1 MSVAIPP
8 PPLGSS
14 WKIWGERINKFLT
27 STRNTL
33 QHKHADSKATE
44 DGILMWDATEETIV
58 VSKNNAWVK
67 IQLDP

>member
-33 QHKHADSKATE
+33 QHKDSESKATE
-44 DGILMWDATEETIV
+44 DGILMWDEAEGTVV
-58 VSKNNAWVK
+58 VSKNNVWVK
-67 IQLDP
+67 IELDP